1 MKKILLVALLVS
13 PLQVALGQEAGINPE
28 KILDLVMEAHDD
40 GVDDALML
48 MTFFTGLFVAVATG
62 VGLVMY
68 NVMVKRIDAHM
79 RSKILES
86 EVRNMLRLGF
96 LYYGSYLEMSEFNEE
111 ASLHSIVNASS
122 YTSRALQ
129 MLNKLDESNHEIVDL
144 KALSLTNLAYYLALR
159 ALVIQSRIDCLLQ
172 SQPDLPPSDPKLERL
187 RKKLA
192 HLRSEGKKFAES
204 SAIYVESAE
213 RRKEMVN
220 LKWWE
225 VIESRLFALCICD
238 DFFDREVARTKL
250 DEMYRDS
257 LVPQGWK
264 NEIRKEWEPRLGD

>member
-1 MKKILLVALLVS
+1 VKKILVWVFLLSPFHFVIAQETGVNYENIPELVIKAR
-13 PLQVALGQEAGINPE
+13 
-28 KILDLVMEAHDD
+28 DD
-40 GVDDALML
+40 GFGDALML
-48 MTFFTGLFVAVATG
+48 MTFFTGLLVATATG
-62 VGLVMY
+62 VGFLIYKVTV
-68 NVMVKRIDAHM
+68 NRIDAHM

-129 MLNKLDESNHEIVDL
+129 MLNKLDESNHEILDL

-159 ALVIQSRIDCLLQ
+159 ASVTQSRIR
-172 SQPDLPPSDPKLERL
+172 SFKAPESDLSHTDQKLERL
-187 RKKLA
+187 RGKLSE
-192 HLRSEGKKFAES
+192 LRKEGKRFAEN
-204 SAIYVESAE
+204 SALYVESAE
-213 RRKEMVN
+213 RRKEMAN

-225 VIESRLFALCICD
+225 VIESRLFALYVCD
-238 DFFDREVARTKL
+238 DEFDRKVARAKL
-250 DEMYRDS
+250 EEVYLNS

-264 NEIRKEWEPRLGD
+264 NEIRKEWEPRLRD